1 MKFETKISGVAVTD
15 FKIETIFKDQYV
27 WLSQV
32 MSKVHKQKTMD
43 FILDKF
49 RFYKGEAEKEGDW
62 CAIFDYDTIYKIS
75 IMENYPQ
82 YENELIEHFGEKW
95 MNHYLRF
102 NH

>member
-15 FKIETIFKDQYV
+15 FNIEPIFNNQYV
-27 WLSQV
+27 WLSEV
-32 MSKVHKQKTMD
+32 MNKVHKQETMD
-43 FILDKF
+43 FILDEF
-49 RFYKGEAEKEGDW
+49 RFYKGYEEKEGDW

-75 IMENYPQ
+75 IMENHPQ
-82 YENELIEHFGEKW
+82 YENELIERFGEKW